1 MKRKTS
7 TFSYFIIFLLSI
19 VCVGSVFGQTYRLGD
34 LYTFSDG
41 SQGIV
46 IYVDPDDAS
55 RGTVAALNDLNGPYA
70 MWIGTIPSSFQSLAM
85 PFFDYSRTSSWLSHG
100 SVATQMLYES
110 GASPAAEAIDVANGW
125 YIPDAIQLR
134 RIFGLIPILSNAFE
148 EAGGDIK
155 GMMQHTHWSSTRIG
169 TNVVTMSPIGNMLHY
184 EGTDS
189 CYVRPVRDF
198 HGDTVR
204 AYWVESPPKADTT
217 VSPLVTTTYDAH
229 VIYQA
234 DTMTLTSTVTVH
246 PTQNGDTLRETAFV
260 SPQPYTSQVNPIFNQ
275 LDISEPGEYYF
286 RKSLQAANGC
296 DSVVTLLLTV
306 SDHKVYTDTLCSFT
320 EEYYFAPLDTVFLP
334 GTISGRYVHH
344 GTKVVDGVS
353 VDTTAY
359 FDLTILPVYEIYDT
373 LVHCLYES
381 EETLVY
387 EPNEWVNI
395 TIAYGVV
402 TVISTSEEVEVEV
415 VEENREYLL
424 RMQTAHGCDSLLY
437 LHLNIHEVA
446 RDTILYELPITS
458 VVDNYVTAACLTFE
472 NILEPGTYVL
482 SDTLEDVNGCDSIV
496 IVVLTVNSCGLDF
509 AITCPPDIY
518 DTLAFGDCVMTI
530 YPERFGVPSVICDEE
545 WPFIVS
551 KDIPEEMQFA
561 EGETLITWTVTDS
574 VCGITKECQQRV
586 FIVFPQCP
594 EAIDCEGNVYQSV
607 RIGCDCWTQRN
618 LESTKYSDCLDIPG
632 VYEYA
637 NWLHPDTAGN
647 VAVYGR
653 LYTFEAAVRDSAD
666 NGNGH
671 IQGICPDGWYLP
683 TPDKYIGLNA
693 YGAQALKSP
702 HYWVDGGG
710 DNSTGFS
717 ALPAGFFNGEKN
729 RFEGLLS
736 EAYFWSSRIVNGAVG
751 ESLFLLR
758 HHCDDVLESLIYN
771 GLAYSVRCIKE
782 R

>member
-1 MKRKTS
+1 MKRKTN
-7 TFSYFIIFLLSI
+7 TLSYFAVFLLSI
-19 VCVGSVFGQTYRLGD
+19 VCMGTVFGQTYRLGD

-41 SQGIV
+41 SRGIV

-70 MWIGTIPSSFQSLAM
+70 MWTETIPSAFRYMAM
-85 PFFDYSRTSSWLSHG
+85 PVFSYGRTTSWVPHG
-100 SVATQMLYES
+100 SIATRMLYES
-110 GASPAAEAIDVANGW
+110 GVSPAAEAIDVANGW

-134 RIFGLIPILSNAFE
+134 RIFGLISILSNAFE
-148 EAGGDIK
+148 EAGGDVK
-155 GMMQHTHWSSTRIG
+155 AMMQHSHWSSTRVA
-169 TNVVTMSPIGNMLHY
+169 TYVYAMSPIGNLFVN

-204 AYWVESPPKADTT
+204 AYWVGSPPKTDTT
-217 VSPLVTTTYDAH
+217 VSPSVTTTYDAH
-229 VIYQA
+229 VVFQA
-234 DTMTLTSTVTVH
+234 ETLTLTSTVSVH
-246 PTQNGDTLRETAFV
+246 SIRYGDTLYETVSV
-260 SPQPYTSQVNPIFNQ
+260 SPIPYTSQANPVFGQ
-275 LDISEPGEYYF
+275 MDISSPGEYF
-286 RKSLQAANGC
+286 FKRILQAENGC
-296 DSVVTLLLTV
+296 DSVVTLKLDV
-306 SDHKVYTDTLCSFT
+306 IDHEIYTDTLCSLT

-334 GTISGRYVHH
+334 GTVSGRYVHH

-359 FDLTILPVYEIYDT
+359 FDLTILPVYENYDT
-373 LVHCLYES
+373 LAQCLYAS
-381 EETLVY
+381 EESLVY
-387 EPNEWVNI
+387 EPNEWVDI
-395 TIAYGVV
+395 TVAYGVV
-402 TVISTSEEVEVEV
+402 TVVSTSEELEVEV
-415 VEENREYLL
+415 IDENRDYLL
-424 RMQTAHGCDSLLY
+424 RMQTVHGCDSLLY

-446 RDTILYELPITS
+446 RDTILYELPITN
-458 VVDNYVTAACLTFE
+458 VVDNHVTAACLTFE
-472 NILEPGTYVL
+472 NIQEPGTYVL
-482 SDTLEDVNGCDSIV
+482 SDTLLDEKGCDSIV
-496 IVVLTVNSCGLDF
+496 VVVLTVNSCELDF
-509 AITCPPDIY
+509 AIACPPDIY
-518 DTLAFGDCVMTI
+518 DTLSFGECEMTI
-530 YPERFGVPSVICDEE
+530 PLGRIGVPSVVCDEE

-551 KDIPEEMQFA
+551 NDIPDGMMFA
-561 EGETLITWTVTDS
+561 EGETLVVWTVTDS
-574 VCGITKECQQRV
+574 VCGISKECRQRV
-586 FIVFPQCP
+586 SIVFPQCP
-594 EAIDCEGNVYQSV
+594 EAVDCEGNMYQSV

-618 LESTKYSDCLDIPG
+618 LESTKYSDCTGIPG

-666 NGNGH
+666 NGHGH
-671 IQGICPDGWYLP
+671 IQGICPEGWYLP
-683 TPDKYIGLNA
+683 TPDKYIWLNT

-702 HYWVDGGG
+702 QYWVDGGG

-717 ALPAGFFNGEKN
+717 ALPAGYFNGEKN

-736 EAYFWSSRIVNGAVG
+736 ETYFWSSRIVDGAVG

-758 HHCDDVLESLIYN
+758 HHCDDVLESLIYS